1 MLTSSL
7 AAASPLAALL
17 GVTPAAWSLIAVA
30 LAVGLLTL
38 LIAWGKVQPLLAFVA
53 AALAAAL
60 LLGMPLESIPKS
72 IDKGIGDLLGS
83 LIVIVCLGAVFGKLI
98 ADSGAAQRI
107 ASYLIGVFG
116 SVRMPVALTLTGFV
130 AGIPLYYNVGFVL
143 LVPLVFSLVYQS
155 DRPAVALAI
164 PLLAGLSIAHGF
176 LPPHPSPTALVAQ
189 FHADMG
195 RTLLYGLIVA
205 VPTLIIAGPL
215 FAMTL
220 KRIQAEP
227 APMFR
232 TGLRDEAELPGV
244 FNSFATALLPVWLLA
259 AATAAA
265 ALPLADP
272 ALKSLV
278 GLLANPMIVM
288 LIALLVAVCTL
299 GLARGKK
306 LTLLMSGT
314 QDAMRDIAP
323 ILLVIAG
330 AGALKQV
337 LVDSG
342 VSAQLGT
349 QLSALPV
356 PPLVLGWIV
365 ATLIRICLGSATV
378 AGLTAAGIVAPVVQA
393 SGIDP
398 ALMVLAI
405 GAGSLMCSHV
415 NDSGF
420 WMFKEYFGL
429 SLKDTFRSWTLMETL
444 VGVFG
449 LIFVLILSAFVG

>member
-1 MLTSSL
+1 MTT
-7 AAASPLAALL
+7 SPLAALL
-17 GVTPAAWSLIAVA
+17 GVTPAAWALIAVA
-30 LAVGLLTL
+30 LSVGALTL
-38 LIAWGKVQPLLAFVA
+38 LIAWAKVQPLLAFVV

-60 LLGMPLESIPKS
+60 LLGMPVESIPKS

-116 SVRMPVALTLTGFV
+116 SARMPVALTLTGFV

-155 DRPAVALAI
+155 GRPAVAMAI
-164 PLLAGLSIAHGF
+164 PLLCGLSIAHGF

-195 RTLLYGLIVA
+195 RTLLYGMLVA

-220 KRIQAEP
+220 KRIEAAP

-232 TGLRDEAELPGV
+232 TGLRDEAGLPGV

-259 AATAAA
+259 AATGASAA
-265 ALPLADP
+265 PISDP
-272 ALKSLV
+272 ALKSV
-278 GLLANPMIVM
+278 VAFLANPMIVM
-288 LIALLVAVCTL
+288 LIALLVAVFTL
-299 GLARGKK
+299 GVARGQK
-306 LTLLMSGT
+306 LAVLMAGA
-314 QDAMRDIAP
+314 QDALRDIAP

-349 QLSALPV
+349 QLAQLPV

-449 LIFVLILSAFVG
+449 LIFVLILSAFLG

>member
-1 MLTSSL
+1 MAIT
-7 AAASPLAALL
+7 SPLAALF
-17 GVTPAAWSLIAVA
+17 GVTPAAWALLAVA
-30 LAVGLLTL
+30 LSVGLLTL
-38 LIAWGKVQPLLAFVA
+38 LIAWAKLQPLIAFVA

-60 LLGMPLESIPKS
+60 LLGMPVESIPKS

-116 SVRMPVALTLTGFV
+116 SSRMPVALTLTGFV

-155 DRPAVALAI
+155 GRPAVALAI
-164 PLLAGLSIAHGF
+164 PLLCGLSIAHGF

-195 RTLLYGLIVA
+195 RTLMYGLIVA
-205 VPTLIIAGPL
+205 VPTLILAGPL

-220 KRIQAEP
+220 KRIQATP

-232 TGLRDEAELPGV
+232 TGLRDEVELPGA

-265 ALPLADP
+265 ALPIADP

-278 GLLANPMIVM
+278 GFLANPMIVM
-288 LIALLVAVCTL
+288 LVALLVAVITL
-299 GLARGKK
+299 GVARGQK
-306 LTLLMSGT
+306 LVVLMSGA
-314 QDAMRDIAP
+314 QDALRDIAS

-349 QLSALPV
+349 QLGALPV
-356 PPLVLGWIV
+356 PPLVLGWLV

-393 SGIDP
+393 SGTDP

-449 LIFVLILSAFVG
+449 LIFVLILSALLG

>member
-1 MLTSSL
+1 MTTT
-7 AAASPLAALL
+7 SPLAALF
-17 GVTPAAWSLIAVA
+17 GVTPAVWALLAVA
-30 LAVGLLTL
+30 LSVGLLTL
-38 LIAWGKVQPLLAFVA
+38 LIAWAKLQPLIAFVA
-53 AALAAAL
+53 AALVAAL
-60 LLGMPLESIPKS
+60 LLGMPVESIPKS

-116 SVRMPVALTLTGFV
+116 SARMPVALTLTGFV

-155 DRPAVALAI
+155 GRPAVALAI
-164 PLLAGLSIAHGF
+164 PLLCGLSIAHGF

-195 RTLLYGLIVA
+195 RTLMYGLIVA

-220 KRIQAEP
+220 KRIQATP

-232 TGLRDEAELPGV
+232 NGLRDEAELPGV

-259 AATAAA
+259 SATAAA
-265 ALPLADP
+265 ALPITGP

-278 GLLANPMIVM
+278 GFLANPMIVM
-288 LIALLVAVCTL
+288 LVALLVAVITL
-299 GLARGKK
+299 GVARGQK
-306 LTLLMSGT
+306 LVVLMSGA
-314 QDAMRDIAP
+314 QDALRDIAP

-349 QLSALPV
+349 QLGALPV
-356 PPLVLGWIV
+356 PPLVLGWLV

-393 SGIDP
+393 SGTDP

-449 LIFVLILSAFVG
+449 LIFVLILSALLG

>member
-1 MLTSSL
+1 M
-7 AAASPLAALL
+7 AALL
-17 GVTPAAWSLIAVA
+17 GVTPAAWALIAVA
-30 LAVGLLTL
+30 LAVGTLTL
-38 LIAWGKVQPLLAFVA
+38 LIAWAKVQPLLAFVA
-53 AALAAAL
+53 AALLAAL
-60 LLGMPLESIPKS
+60 LLGMPMASIPKS

-107 ASYLIGVFG
+107 ASYLIGMFG
-116 SVRMPVALTLTGFV
+116 SARMPVALTLTGFV

-143 LVPLVFSLVYQS
+143 LVPLVFSLMYQS
-155 DRPAVALAI
+155 GRPAVAMAI
-164 PLLAGLSIAHGF
+164 PLLCGLSIAHGF

-195 RTLLYGLIVA
+195 RTLFYGMIVA

-220 KRIQAEP
+220 KRIKAEP
-227 APMFR
+227 APLFR
-232 TGLRDEAELPGV
+232 AGLRDEAKLPGV

-259 AATAAA
+259 AATGASM
-265 ALPLADP
+265 LPISDP

-278 GLLANPMIVM
+278 AFLANPMIVM
-288 LIALLVAVCTL
+288 LLALLVAVCTL
-299 GLARGKK
+299 GVARGQK
-306 LTLLMSGT
+306 LAVLMGGA
-314 QDAMRDIAP
+314 QDALRDIAP

-342 VSAQLGT
+342 VSAQLGS
-349 QLSALPV
+349 QLGALPV
-356 PPLVLGWIV
+356 PPLVLGWLV